1 MGLLVIVARGVGH
14 CGRVVTGP
22 YRDRVGGVV
31 CNCDAHEGRREQG
44 REHQAAG
51 RQHDTASIGAACP
64 SGSLQNEHARPKRRE
79 KMWEAPVPFFW
90 LSNKENPTAAHV
102 SGIRQRQSQ
111 IREEDIPQQRK
122 VKRGALF
129 NNKVQRPGRIGC
141 FDSIF
146 GRNELRNI
154 HQTWTCG
161 RRN

>member
-79 KMWEAPVPFFW
+79 KMWEASIRLDRCFCP
-90 LSNKENPTAAHV
+90 
-102 SGIRQRQSQ
+102 SGSLQNDHGRPKR
-111 IREEDIPQQRK
+111 RK
-122 VKRGALF
+122 VTKFFF
-129 NNKVQRPGRIGC
+129 NPPTIKNLTQ
-141 FDSIF
+141 SILH
-146 GRNELRNI
+146 GTLP
-154 HQTWTCG
+154 
-161 RRN
+161 

>member
-44 REHQAAG
+44 RERQAAG

-79 KMWEAPVPFFW
+79 NVGSPRPFFW
-90 LSNKENPTAAHV
+90 LSNKEN
-102 SGIRQRQSQ
+102 SWQ
-111 IREEDIPQQRK
+111 EDIPQHHQRK
-122 VKRGALF
+122 VKSPPTIKKGQKRRFVSTTKDYG
-129 NNKVQRPGRIGC
+129 PGRIGC

-146 GRNELRNI
+146 GRNSARNNLEAEGGI
-154 HQTWTCG
+154 RMVG
-161 RRN
+161 RRV